1 MAKKK
6 SIVRK
11 PIEKLSEKEAVVLIE
26 DSSSE
31 EEDIDIPPPPKLER
45 QNAKPSTSNKVPC
58 DICGKEFS
66 KGGFRMHRQSCEKKN
81 KVVEDVEPPKPVKKE
96 KKVKMVEPEPL
107 DPEDKPLTMKQMK
120 AFMEAQQKPAQQK
133 PVRKKYTKKPK
144 PAPTPPNSPEPPT
157 TYNKPPPQML
167 FV

>member
-31 EEDIDIPPPPKLER
+31 EEEEIELPVIPPPPKLTK
-45 QNAKPSTSNKVPC
+45 QSTNKVPC

-66 KGGFRMHRQSCEKKN
+66 KGGIRMHRQSCEKKN
-81 KVVEDVEPPKPVKKE
+81 SVVADVEVPKTIKKEKVKKE
-96 KKVKMVEPEPL
+96 KKSTPIAEG
-107 DPEDKPLTMKQMK
+107 DKPMTMNQMK
-120 AFMEAQQKPAQQK
+120 EFMATQQKPAEPKQK
-133 PVRKKYTKKPK
+133 RTYKKREPKPK
-144 PAPTPPNSPEPPT
+144 QPAPTPPPT
-157 TYNKPPPQML
+157 PVVVNKSPQML

>member
-31 EEDIDIPPPPKLER
+31 EEDTEIEAPPKIVKEKKPRTAKQLANDQRLREAAEAR
-45 QNAKPSTSNKVPC
+45 RNA
-58 DICGKEFS
+58 
-66 KGGFRMHRQSCEKKN
+66 KN
-81 KVVEDVEPPKPVKKE
+81 KVVEDVAVPKQIKKEKVKKE
-96 KKVKMVEPEPL
+96 KPEPVAVE
-107 DPEDKPLTMKQMK
+107 DPDDKPLTMKQYK
-120 AFMEAQQKPAQQK
+120 ALMAIQKPAE
-133 PVRKKYTKKPK
+133 PKPK
-144 PAPTPPNSPEPPT
+144 RPYKKREKKTAPAPTPPPT
-157 TYNKPPPQML
+157 VSAPKPPPQML